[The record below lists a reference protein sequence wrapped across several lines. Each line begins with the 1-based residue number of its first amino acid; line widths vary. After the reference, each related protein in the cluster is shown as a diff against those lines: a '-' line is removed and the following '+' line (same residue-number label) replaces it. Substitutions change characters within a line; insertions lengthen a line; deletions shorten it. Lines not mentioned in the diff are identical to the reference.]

1 MTLAVYLGAWLLD
14 GLFGDPVNWPHPIR
28 WIGWLTSKC
37 EKLARRVCQSR
48 TALYAAG
55 AIVWLV
61 VVSVA
66 GVGCWALLELLGM
79 IHPMLRLVVELWL
92 GFTTLAGRCLRDSAY
107 AVINPLKCGD
117 IETSRVMLS
126 YIVGRDT
133 KALDEPQIC
142 RATVETVAENS
153 VDGVIAPLFYLF
165 LGGVPLAMAYK
176 AINTLD
182 SMLGYNNLKYR
193 EIGFVSAKVD
203 DLANYL
209 PARFG
214 WLLLSVSAC
223 LLKLNTKA
231 AFRVGWRDRY
241 NHKSPNSAWSEATVA
256 GALGVRLGGPN
267 LYFGQMV
274 EKPWI
279 GDEINT
285 IAPKH
290 VELACR
296 LMLTA
301 SALALVVF
309 STVWFVVQSLNGA

>member
-1 MTLAVYLGAWLLD
+1 MTLVLYFGAWVLD
-14 GLFGDPVNWPHPIR
+14 GLLGDPVNWPHPIR
-28 WIGWLTSKC
+28 WIGLLISKC
-37 EKLARRVCQSR
+37 EKLARRVCQHRVS
-48 TALYAAG
+48 LYIAG
-55 AIVWLV
+55 GMIWLV
-61 VVSVA
+61 VVGTA
-66 GVGCWALLELLGM
+66 GIGCWALLELLGTV
-79 IHPMLRLVVELWL
+79 HPMLRLVVELWL

-107 AVINPLKCGD
+107 AVIDPLKRGD

-133 KALDEPQIC
+133 KALDEQQIC

-165 LGGVPLAMAYK
+165 IGGVPLAMAYK

-182 SMLGYNNLKYR
+182 SMLGYNNQKYR
-193 EIGFVSAKVD
+193 QIGFVSAKID

-209 PARFG
+209 PARLG
-214 WLLLSVSAC
+214 WLLLSVSAY
-223 LLKLNTKA
+223 LLKLDSKA
-231 AFRVGWRDRY
+231 AFSIGWRDRY

-256 GALGVRLGGPN
+256 GALNVCLGGPN

-279 GDEINT
+279 GDDIET

-296 LMLTA
+296 LMLAA
-301 SALALVVF
+301 SAVAVVVF
-309 STVWFVVQSLNGA
+309 AAVWYVVQ